1 MRDYKNIKA
10 WQLADDLAVAVYE
23 RTEGF
28 PRREVYGLTSQVRR
42 AACSCAANIAEGAS
56 RASKKDYLHFLYIA
70 RGSLAETEYFLH
82 LSHRLKYIENSDHK
96 PIQLQIQ
103 EAQACL
109 YGLIKAV
116 EKETHPLARTLSK

>member
-1 MRDYKNIKA
+1 MV
-10 WQLADDLAVAVYE
+10 VAVYGTT
-23 RTEGF
+23 RSF
-28 PRREVYGLTSQVRR
+28 PQREVYGLTSQVRR
-42 AACSCAANIAEGAS
+42 AAYSCAANIAEGAS

-82 LSHRLKYIENSDHK
+82 LSHRLEYIESNRHE
-96 PIQLQIQ
+96 QIRQQVQ

-116 EKETHPLARTLSK
+116 EKEANPVSRTISKVTSALAITFASLH